1 MKNKRLGEMLVDAG
15 ILSEK
20 QIEEAIAFQKN
31 SGKRLGTIL
40 LENHYINETQLI
52 EVLRIQLGIDFIDL
66 NEYST
71 PPEPLCP
78 ILRATHSVERAIF
91 LFR

>member
-20 QIEEAIAFQKN
+20 QIEEAIALQKN

-40 LENHYINETQLI
+40 LENHYINEALLT
-52 EVLRIQLGIDFIDL
+52 
-66 NEYST
+66 
-71 PPEPLCP
+71 
-78 ILRATHSVERAIF
+78 
-91 LFR
+91 